1 MSVLHDQQMEQLS
14 NLLGQ
19 GKLSKAQEIA
29 ALLKVELGEP
39 SETLPKNGRLK
50 SFFYSLGRIINQH

>member
-1 MSVLHDQQMEQLS
+1 MSVLHDQQMDQLS

-19 GKLSKAQEIA
+19 GKLSNAQEIA
-29 ALLKVELGEP
+29 ALLKVELGKR

-50 SFFYSLGRIINQH
+50 SFFRSLGQITNQH